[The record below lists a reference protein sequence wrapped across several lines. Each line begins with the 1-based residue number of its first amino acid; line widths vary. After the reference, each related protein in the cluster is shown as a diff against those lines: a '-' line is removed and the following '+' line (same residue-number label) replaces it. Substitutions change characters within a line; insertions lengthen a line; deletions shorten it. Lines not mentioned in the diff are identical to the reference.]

1 MPTIFQLPPLYEEAK
16 ESPASSGNEGGILGL
31 SSNGKPPELQVDD
44 FRTHKNPFALL
55 EAEIDTERARL
66 RLREALWISI
76 ILHAILALLVVV
88 ALPKLLQR
96 SSRNSPSIAEMLQQH
111 DLTYL
116 TLPPSKPETPPK
128 ETTKISDQNRRAA
141 MRHPDQKTLQE
152 LRDAARAGAPGAN
165 QPASAAAQPP
175 GGAPSQ
181 SKSAADTQAAEQNQ
195 TQARLEP
202 PPASGSRAKGAFS
215 SAVSPGSA
223 IEQAA
228 RASAERH
235 GAGGDF
241 GAGPSQQPTKLS
253 NFADVLSDTMGVDF
267 GPYLARVLADI
278 RRNWYNVIP
287 EAARPPLMEQGT
299 VSIDF
304 VIQKNGSVAGLKLMA
319 PSGDVSLDRAA
330 WGGITASNPFPPLPT
345 EFRGQ
350 YLALRLHFLYNP
362 DRSSALR

>member
-1 MPTIFQLPPLYEEAK
+1 MPTIFQLPPLYEETKA
-16 ESPASSGNEGGILGL
+16 SPTPSDDGILGL
-31 SSNGKPPELQVDD
+31 SNNGAAAEISFDD
-44 FRTHKNPFALL
+44 VRIHKNPFALL
-55 EAEIDTERARL
+55 DAEIDTERARL

-76 ILHAILALLVVV
+76 ILHAIIVALVLV

-96 SSRNSPSIAEMLQQH
+96 TSRNGPSIAEMLQQH

-116 TLPPSKPETPPK
+116 TLPPSKPEAPPK

-165 QPASAAAQPP
+165 QAASAAAQPQ

-181 SKSAADTQAAEQNQ
+181 NKSAADTQNSENSEQ
-195 TQARLEP
+195 AKLEP

-228 RASAERH
+228 RASAEHH

-304 VIQKNGSVAGLKLMA
+304 VIQKNGSVAGLKIMA
-319 PSGDVSLDRAA
+319 PSGDISLDRAA
-330 WGGITASNPFPPLPT
+330 WGGITASNPFPPLPH
-345 EFRGQ
+345 EFKGN

-362 DRSSALR
+362 DRTSALR